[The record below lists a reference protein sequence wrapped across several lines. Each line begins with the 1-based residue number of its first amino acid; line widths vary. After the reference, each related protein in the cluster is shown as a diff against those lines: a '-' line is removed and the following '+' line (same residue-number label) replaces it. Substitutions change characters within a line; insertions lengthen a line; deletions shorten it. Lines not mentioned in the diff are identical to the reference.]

1 MVKRFK
7 ELIVGSGW
15 EFYDQ
20 AAKTW
25 EKDILSNDKYTRSAA
40 KNVLVAVLT
49 DIITPEL
56 ISKAEQEADKDN
68 DEKEEEKEESTDLL
82 DREEPELPNHVKI
95 IRLLDRILE
104 MMEDEV
110 PKSYYRLE

>member
-1 MVKRFK
+1 MVTRFK

-25 EKDILSNDKYTRSAA
+25 ERDILSNDKSTRSAA

-49 DIITPEL
+49 DIITP
-56 ISKAEQEADKDN
+56 
-68 DEKEEEKEESTDLL
+68 
-82 DREEPELPNHVKI
+82 
-95 IRLLDRILE
+95 
-104 MMEDEV
+104 
-110 PKSYYRLE
+110 

>member
-1 MVKRFK
+1 MVTRFK

-25 EKDILSNDKYTRSAA
+25 ERDILSNDKSTRSAA

-49 DIITPEL
+49 DVITP
-56 ISKAEQEADKDN
+56 
-68 DEKEEEKEESTDLL
+68 
-82 DREEPELPNHVKI
+82 
-95 IRLLDRILE
+95 
-104 MMEDEV
+104 
-110 PKSYYRLE
+110 